1 MFVAKMP
8 MLRYNGDEDTRM
20 KLKDIL
26 LSYKTKNGLSH
37 EAMARRIGVS
47 RSTYYR
53 WISESEVHLQAETAK
68 RLSHVLGCERSLLE
82 APGGQ
87 IKPLLGTVKAG
98 YDLFAQEQIEDMI
111 EVSERD
117 AKRGDYFL
125 RVCGDSM
132 EGAHI
137 YDGDLIY
144 VQTCDAVQSGQ
155 IAVVLI
161 GEEVTVKRVVYKRDL
176 LILEASNP
184 KVEARYFTQQEIA
197 EQGVRILGRVRFVRT
212 DFD

>member
-8 MLRYNGDEDTRM
+8 MLRYNGGEDTRM

-82 APGGQ
+82 APGGPDQ
-87 IKPLLGTVKAG
+87 AAAG
-98 YDLFAQEQIEDMI
+98 NG
-111 EVSERD
+111 
-117 AKRGDYFL
+117 K
-125 RVCGDSM
+125 
-132 EGAHI
+132 
-137 YDGDLIY
+137 
-144 VQTCDAVQSGQ
+144 
-155 IAVVLI
+155 
-161 GEEVTVKRVVYKRDL
+161 
-176 LILEASNP
+176 
-184 KVEARYFTQQEIA
+184 
-197 EQGVRILGRVRFVRT
+197 GRL
-212 DFD
+212 

>member
-1 MFVAKMP
+1 
-8 MLRYNGDEDTRM
+8 M

-155 IAVVLI
+155 IAVVLQA
-161 GEEVTVKRVVYKRDL
+161 GSADPGSEQ
-176 LILEASNP
+176 P
-184 KVEARYFTQQEIA
+184 KGGSALFHAAGDRGT
-197 EQGVRILGRVRFVRT
+197 GRAHPWPGAVRT
-212 DFD
+212 H